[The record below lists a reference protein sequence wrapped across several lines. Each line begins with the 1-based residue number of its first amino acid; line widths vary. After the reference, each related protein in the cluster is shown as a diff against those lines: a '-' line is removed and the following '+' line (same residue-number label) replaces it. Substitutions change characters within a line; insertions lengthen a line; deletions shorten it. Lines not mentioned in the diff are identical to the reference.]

1 MGRNKDLRRKIAGR
15 QRMIETHERKIRR
28 ELLKPRPDESLIAHW
43 QSEIKV
49 WEEQVVH
56 LNRRLEKDW

>member
-1 MGRNKDLRRKIAGR
+1 
-15 QRMIETHERKIRR
+15 MIETHERKIRR